1 MEGWYKCIAKNEAGE
16 EYSNSSL
23 HVLEFPTAEISP
35 NPYPTMLEGDKLELT
50 CKANEATW
58 RITWEKNNVSK
69 IQRANITE
77 NGDSSILLIEKVE
90 VSDSGEYSCKALNKA
105 GSASSSVYI
114 KIRGHQEQNSPKTR
128 PATRAIEWYLIVGPF
143 SAVVLSALIIWYLC
157 KRRMTAIFEVGFWQG
172 HPTSIFGKD
181 LFGRRFQI

>member
-1 MEGWYKCIAKNEAGE
+1 MSWNFARIYISPNCAILI
-16 EYSNSSL
+16 S
-23 HVLEFPTAEISP
+23 EFPTAEISP
-35 NPYPTMLEGDKLELT
+35 NPYPKMLEGDKLELT

-58 RITWEKNNVSK
+58 QITWEKNNVSK

-114 KIRGHQEQNSPKTR
+114 KIRGKIILDLELCGC
-128 PATRAIEWYLIVGPF
+128 LIMIG
-143 SAVVLSALIIWYLC
+143 
-157 KRRMTAIFEVGFWQG
+157 
-172 HPTSIFGKD
+172 
-181 LFGRRFQI
+181 